1 MSNRNYGLVHDV
13 YNRGDIKVRKRVSQV
28 DSSELTRLLKL
39 VYVPDKRTGLPTGE
53 LTVLA
58 SDTVSPDIANWVRTQ
73 LLNPLPNSGVSS
85 VVDGHQIDDD
95 TLVALTRN
103 PLESDRSYIAR
114 VDGLLREW
122 NKTEESLDS
131 SLT

>member
-1 MSNRNYGLVHDV
+1 MSNRNYGLIHDV
-13 YNRGDIKVRKRVSQV
+13 YNREDIKVRKRVSQV

-58 SDTVSPDIANWVRTQ
+58 SDSVSPDIADWIRKQ
-73 LLNPLPNSGVSS
+73 LLNPVQISGVSS
-85 VVDGHQIDDD
+85 VVDGHQVDDD
-95 TLVALTRN
+95 TLLALTRN
-103 PLESDRSYIAR
+103 PLETDRAYISR

-122 NKTEESLDS
+122 NKKEES
-131 SLT
+131 